1 MTVNSRHSPCFRSA
15 KIKSRSGFRLSEFTS
30 LFDLSRYLDRSL
42 DSAKVS
48 AKV

>member
-1 MTVNSRHSPCFRSA
+1 VLVTTFSF
-15 KIKSRSGFRLSEFTS
+15 SEITS